1 MTFDIT
7 NLNSETGRY
16 SSPDIIIYVTYVLCM
31 LGRTLCDFPKKS
43 TSQRLLKTKKSLKL
57 RLTDRLKP
65 KSSFWNILKL
75 L

>member
-31 LGRTLCDFPKKS
+31 LGRTLCDFPKKVYKPKATKNKEKPKAPS
-43 TSQRLLKTKKSLKL
+43 YRQAKTKK
-57 RLTDRLKP
+57 
-65 KSSFWNILKL
+65 
-75 L
+75 